1 MTLNPTNRPR
11 RSVLFVSALALE
23 GLAGAMNS
31 GSDIVCV
38 DLEDAVPPGRKEEGR
53 IAVQAALPLIPRSE
67 QVHLAARI
75 NSLRSLDGVADMLA
89 CLELGQTGLQ
99 ALVLPKVETRDEVR
113 WAGALAD
120 EAKARLD
127 LYVIIETT
135 EGLENCLQIAKS
147 HPRLKALFFGGFDL
161 STALGCAMAWEP
173 LLYARSRV
181 VHAAASA
188 GVDVLD
194 SPFPEIDNPA
204 GLRASAEQ
212 AKSLGMVGKAAKHAS
227 QIPAITEVFTPQSG
241 EIERARRILE
251 LFAVDPAKPLVFEG
265 KLIEL
270 PTIKRLRRVA
280 EFGHA
285 AQAARGVAKQ
295 RLL

>member
-1 MTLNPTNRPR
+1 MTPNPTNRPR
-11 RSVLFVSALALE
+11 RSILFVSALALE
-23 GLAGAMNS
+23 GLAGAMKS
-31 GSDIVCV
+31 GADIVCV
-38 DLEDAVPPGRKEEGR
+38 DLEDAVPPGRKAEGR
-53 IAVQAALPLIPRSE
+53 TAVQAALRQIPRNGE
-67 QVHLAARI
+67 VHLAARI

-89 CLELGQTGLQ
+89 CLELRQTGLE
-99 ALVLPKVETRDEVR
+99 ALVLPKVETHDEVR

-120 EAKARLD
+120 EANSHLD
-127 LYVIIETT
+127 LYVIVETND
-135 EGLENCLQIAKS
+135 GLENCREIAKS

-161 STALGCAMAWEP
+161 STALGSAMAWEP

-188 GVDVLD
+188 GIEALD
-194 SPFPEIDNPA
+194 SPFPEVDNLN

-227 QIPAITEVFTPQSG
+227 QIPAITDIFTPQSR
-241 EIERARRILE
+241 EIDRARKILE
-251 LFAVDPAKPLVFEG
+251 LFAVDPTKSLVFEG

-280 EFGHA
+280 EFGST
-285 AQAARGVAKQ
+285 AKVS
-295 RLL
+295 

>member
-1 MTLNPTNRPR
+1 MTPNPTNRPR
-11 RSVLFVSALALE
+11 RSILFVSALALE
-23 GLAGAMNS
+23 GLAGAMKS
-31 GSDIVCV
+31 GADIVCV
-38 DLEDAVPPGRKEEGR
+38 DLEDAVPPGRKAEGR
-53 IAVQAALPLIPRSE
+53 TAVQAALPQIPRNGE
-67 QVHLAARI
+67 VHLAARI

-89 CLELGQTGLQ
+89 CLELRQTGLE
-99 ALVLPKVETRDEVR
+99 ALVLPKVETHDEVR

-120 EAKARLD
+120 EANSHLD
-127 LYVIIETT
+127 LYVIVETND
-135 EGLENCLQIAKS
+135 GLENCREIAKS

-161 STALGCAMAWEP
+161 STALGSAMAWEP

-188 GVDVLD
+188 GIEALD
-194 SPFPEIDNPA
+194 SPFPEVDNLN

-227 QIPAITEVFTPQSG
+227 QIPAITDIFTPQSR
-241 EIERARRILE
+241 EIDRARKILE
-251 LFAVDPAKPLVFEG
+251 LFAVDPTKPLVFEG

-280 EFGHA
+280 EFGST
-285 AQAARGVAKQ
+285 AKVS
-295 RLL
+295 

>member
-1 MTLNPTNRPR
+1 MTPNPTNRPR
-11 RSVLFVSALALE
+11 RSILFVSALALE
-23 GLAGAMNS
+23 GLAGAMKS
-31 GSDIVCV
+31 GADIVCV
-38 DLEDAVPPGRKEEGR
+38 DLEDAVPPGRKAEGR
-53 IAVQAALPLIPRSE
+53 TAVQAALPQIPRNGE
-67 QVHLAARI
+67 VHLAARI

-89 CLELGQTGLQ
+89 CLELRQTGLE
-99 ALVLPKVETRDEVR
+99 ALVLPKVETHDEVR

-120 EAKARLD
+120 EANSHLD
-127 LYVIIETT
+127 LYVIVETND
-135 EGLENCLQIAKS
+135 GLENCREIAKS

-161 STALGCAMAWEP
+161 STALGSAMAWEP

-188 GVDVLD
+188 GIEALD
-194 SPFPEIDNPA
+194 SPFPEVDNLN

-227 QIPAITEVFTPQSG
+227 QIPAITDIFTPQSR
-241 EIERARRILE
+241 EIDRARKILE
-251 LFAVDPAKPLVFEG
+251 LFAVDPTKSLVFEG

-280 EFGHA
+280 EFGST
-285 AQAARGVAKQ
+285 AKVS
-295 RLL
+295 

>member
-1 MTLNPTNRPR
+1 MTPNPTNRPR
-11 RSVLFVSALALE
+11 RSILFVSALALE
-23 GLAGAMNS
+23 GLAGAMKS
-31 GSDIVCV
+31 GADIVCV
-38 DLEDAVPPGRKEEGR
+38 DLEDAVPPGRKAEGR
-53 IAVQAALPLIPRSE
+53 TAVQAALPQIPRNGE
-67 QVHLAARI
+67 VHLAARI

-89 CLELGQTGLQ
+89 CLEQRQTGLE
-99 ALVLPKVETRDEVR
+99 ALVLPKVETHDEVR

-120 EAKARLD
+120 EANSHLD
-127 LYVIIETT
+127 LYVIVETND
-135 EGLENCLQIAKS
+135 GLENCREIAKS

-161 STALGCAMAWEP
+161 STALGSAMAWEP

-188 GVDVLD
+188 GIEALD
-194 SPFPEIDNPA
+194 SPFPEVDNLN

-227 QIPAITEVFTPQSG
+227 QIPAITDIFTPQSR
-241 EIERARRILE
+241 EIDRARKILE
-251 LFAVDPAKPLVFEG
+251 LFAVDPTKPLVFEG

-280 EFGHA
+280 EFGST
-285 AQAARGVAKQ
+285 AKVS
-295 RLL
+295 

>member
-1 MTLNPTNRPR
+1 M
-11 RSVLFVSALALE
+11 
-23 GLAGAMNS
+23 
-31 GSDIVCV
+31 
-38 DLEDAVPPGRKEEGR
+38 PPGRKAEGR
-53 IAVQAALPLIPRSE
+53 TAVQAALRQIPRNGE
-67 QVHLAARI
+67 VHLAARI

-89 CLELGQTGLQ
+89 CLELRQTGLE
-99 ALVLPKVETRDEVR
+99 ALVLPKVETHDEVR

-120 EAKARLD
+120 EANSHLD
-127 LYVIIETT
+127 LYVIVETND
-135 EGLENCLQIAKS
+135 GLENCREIAKS

-161 STALGCAMAWEP
+161 STALGSAMAWEP

-188 GVDVLD
+188 GIEALD
-194 SPFPEIDNPA
+194 SPFPEVDNLN

-227 QIPAITEVFTPQSG
+227 QIPAITDIFTPQSR
-241 EIERARRILE
+241 EIDRARKILE
-251 LFAVDPAKPLVFEG
+251 LFAVDPTKSLVFEG

-280 EFGHA
+280 EFGST
-285 AQAARGVAKQ
+285 AKVS
-295 RLL
+295 

>member
-1 MTLNPTNRPR
+1 MTPNPTNRPR
-11 RSVLFVSALALE
+11 RSILFVSALALE
-23 GLAGAMNS
+23 GLAGAMKS
-31 GSDIVCV
+31 GADIVCV
-38 DLEDAVPPGRKEEGR
+38 DLEDAVPPGRKAEGR
-53 IAVQAALPLIPRSE
+53 TAVQAALPQIPRNGE
-67 QVHLAARI
+67 VHLAARI

-89 CLELGQTGLQ
+89 CLEQRQTGLE
-99 ALVLPKVETRDEVR
+99 ALVLPKVETHDEVR

-120 EAKARLD
+120 EANSHLD
-127 LYVIIETT
+127 LYVIVETND
-135 EGLENCLQIAKS
+135 GLENCREIAKS

-161 STALGCAMAWEP
+161 STALGSAMAWEP

-188 GVDVLD
+188 GIEALD
-194 SPFPEIDNPA
+194 SPFPEVDNLY

-227 QIPAITEVFTPQSG
+227 QIPAITDIFTPQSR
-241 EIERARRILE
+241 EIDRARKILE
-251 LFAVDPAKPLVFEG
+251 LFAVDPTKPLVFEG

-280 EFGHA
+280 EFGST
-285 AQAARGVAKQ
+285 AKVS
-295 RLL
+295 